1 MTEPLRIG
9 FIGLST
15 KGWAST
21 YLVPPLLAPPLSSHY
36 KLLAVSTTNPASA
49 EASAAKYSTPST
61 TIKAYHTAESI
72 ASDPDLDIIA
82 VSVRTP
88 NHLENATKVIEAGKD
103 LFIEWPAGRGME
115 ETKFLAQLAKEKGIR
130 SIVGLQA
137 RQNVTFRKVKKL
149 VEEGE
154 IGDVLSTSMT
164 SRIFGPHGSWG
175 PTVRTDNEYLLKK
188 DNGATLLDI
197 AGGHFFEAMT
207 YILGP
212 VDSVFATAVVQHTS
226 SQVVD
231 PDGTPTGDVVPIDS
245 PSQVAISGTL
255 KSGAVISLHW
265 RAGLETPSN
274 VKAATP
280 LLWVIDGT
288 KGSIRI
294 ESDHPFAAF
303 VGMCEPTKLWVNGE
317 DVMIEDDGKTN
328 EGKAWEEYLKGKG
341 AGDYPDLQHAL
352 QIKNI
357 VEAVWRSAEGGVKV
371 SL

>member
-15 KGWAST
+15 KGWASMH
-21 YLVPPLLAPPLSSHY
+21 L
-36 KLLAVSTTNPASA
+36 KLLAVSTTNPTSA
-49 EASAAKYSTPST
+49 EASAATYSTPNT
-61 TIKAYHTAESI
+61 TVKAYHTPESI
-72 ASDPDLDIIA
+72 ASDPDLDMIA
-82 VSVRTP
+82 VSVKTP
-88 NHLENATKVIEAGKD
+88 NHLENATKVIEAGKN
-103 LFIEWPAGRGME
+103 LFIEWPAGRRLE
-115 ETKFLAQLAKEKGIR
+115 ETKLLADLAKEKGIR
-130 SIVGLQA
+130 VSQGEE
-137 RQNVTFRKVKKL
+137 L

-154 IGDVLSTSMT
+154 VGDILSTSMT
-164 SRIFGPHGSWG
+164 SRIPGPHGSWG
-175 PTVRTDNEYLLKK
+175 PIARKGSEYLLKK

-197 AGGHFFEAMT
+197 PGGQFFEVLT

-212 VDSVFATAVVQHTS
+212 VDTVFATAVVQHTS

-231 PDGTPTGDVVPIDS
+231 PDGTPTGDVVPVDT
-245 PSQVAISGTL
+245 PSQVAVSGTL

-265 RAGLETPSN
+265 RAGFETPSN

-294 ESDHPFAAF
+294 ESDYPFAAF
-303 VGMCEPTKLWVNGE
+303 VGMSEPTKLWVNGE
-317 DVMIEDDGKTN
+317 DVTIEDDGKTS
-328 EGKAWEEYLKGKG
+328 EGRAWEEYLKGEG

-357 VEAVWRSAEGGVKV
+357 VEAVWRSAEGSVKMYIEALNAATTTAPV
-371 SL
+371 FEPRTKNIP